1 MAYELLISRQT
12 EKAFRKFPAHI
23 RESLIAETMK
33 LAEQPYLGEPLKGR
47 FRLLRSLHI
56 NIQRVQYRVVYEVI
70 EAKKHIHV
78 HAVGNREN
86 FYKKL
91 ERLKLKVSQA
101 AG

>member
-12 EKAFRKFPAHI
+12 ERALRKFPAHI
-23 RESLIAETMK
+23 RVTIVTETER
-33 LAEQPYLGEPLKGR
+33 LAEQPYLGEQLKGR

-56 NIQRVQYRVVYEVI
+56 IVQRVHYRVVYEVI
-70 EAKKHIHV
+70 EATQHIHIY
-78 HAVGNREN
+78 AVGNREN

-101 AG
+101 A